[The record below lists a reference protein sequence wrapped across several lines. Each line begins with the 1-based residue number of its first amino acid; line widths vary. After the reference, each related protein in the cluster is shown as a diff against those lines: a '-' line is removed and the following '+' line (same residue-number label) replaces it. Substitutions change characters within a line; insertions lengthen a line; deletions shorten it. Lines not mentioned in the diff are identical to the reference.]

1 MNLSLSKFSFVLI
14 AFALS
19 FVACKSDSTADA
31 GNISL
36 GTAQKTSN
44 PIADASEAISEK
56 MEDLTKKS
64 DELLEIYVSPEEKE
78 ASDKEAALESIERKK
93 EKVRNADA
101 VREAAPEPIKTTKT
115 PTKKVAVKKKPVQTP
130 KAVETSIDEEPPLK
144 PTKITF
150 DNKVHEYG
158 MIMQGDKVNH
168 KFTFTNTGSEDLVI
182 SDVSAS
188 CGCTKPSYPFI
199 PIAPGEKGYIG
210 VNFDSKGKL
219 GRQKPSV
226 TVVSNAGTSKLR
238 LEGFV
243 DAERAK
249 QPEANAPKVEII
261 DDEELEKLK
270 EEALKS
276 APKVEEGGR

>member
-1 MNLSLSKFSFVLI
+1 MNLSLSKFSFVLL

-19 FVACKSDSTADA
+19 FVACKSDTSTADSS
-31 GNISL
+31 ISL
-36 GTAQKTSN
+36 ASAKKTSN
-44 PIADASEAISEK
+44 PIADASEAISDKVE
-56 MEDLTKKS
+56 EVAKKS
-64 DELLEIYVSPEEKE
+64 DELLEIYVSPDEEANANDAKAE
-78 ASDKEAALESIERKK
+78 ALASIERKK
-93 EKVRNADA
+93 EKIKSG
-101 VREAAPEPIKTTKT
+101 EPIRDEAPKT
-115 PTKKVAVKKKPVQTP
+115 VQTKAPIKKASVNKPP
-130 KAVETSIDEEPPLK
+130 KSQPAEDEEPALA
-144 PTKITF
+144 PTKISF

-158 MIMQGDKVNH
+158 MIMQGDKVTH
-168 KFTFTNTGSEDLVI
+168 KFTFTNTGSADLVI

-219 GRQKPSV
+219 GRQQPSV

-249 QPEANAPKVEII
+249 QPAADAPKIEII
-261 DDEELEKLK
+261 DEDDMNKLK
-270 EEALKS
+270 EDALKT
-276 APKVEEGGR
+276 APKEEGGM